1 MLVDGG
7 CVGMIPNVISERGLV
22 LLGCGKMGSAL
33 LSGWLDQG
41 LPASSVWILD
51 PKPTDW
57 VLNLG
62 VHVNEMLPDNP
73 AIVLVAVKPQ
83 AMEEALPRLQKWGSA
98 TTVFISVAAGIKIA
112 EFEEI
117 LGRST
122 PIVRAM
128 PNTPAAVGQGITA
141 LIGNDRVTEKDLVDA
156 EQLLMAVGQT
166 VLLDNE
172 GQMDAVTG
180 LSGSGPAYVFHLIEA
195 LAQAGKKQGLPA
207 DMAMKLAQA
216 TVAGAG
222 ALAAQSNETAEKLR
236 VNVTSPNG
244 TTQAGLKILMHPK
257 TGLQSLINRTVKAAT
272 KRSQD
277 LSNG

>member
-1 MLVDGG
+1 MVNDGR
-7 CVGMIPNVISERGLV
+7 VGMIPKVISERGLV

-33 LSGWLDQG
+33 LRGWLDQG